1 MECLATGVGSQHNG
15 LRSLSADGEQQGV
28 FDRIWQVGLQEY
40 DELEGIA
47 WEWQSLD
54 GVMTKA
60 PFGGAATG
68 ANPTDRGKRGTK
80 RRKPE

>member
-1 MECLATGVGSQHNG
+1 M
-15 LRSLSADGEQQGV
+15 
-28 FDRIWQVGLQEY
+28 
-40 DELEGIA
+40 
-47 WEWQSLD
+47 D

-80 RRKPE
+80 RSKPE